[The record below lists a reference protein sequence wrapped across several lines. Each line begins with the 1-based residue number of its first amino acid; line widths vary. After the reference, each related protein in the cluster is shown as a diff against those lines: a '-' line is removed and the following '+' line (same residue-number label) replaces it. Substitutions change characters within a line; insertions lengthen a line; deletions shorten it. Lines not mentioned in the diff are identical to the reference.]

1 MNNPNNPDDA
11 SKPPQAAP
19 RYRSWA
25 DREAERRAAHEK
37 ERQALSQRIQASR
50 DNRGVDERE
59 RARRRHEADIQ
70 AFRSVMVAALE
81 TPSSDGSASSPRGSM
96 SSFKLVCALI
106 AQRAH
111 EDPGLLEPELR
122 KTLGFHYR
130 MIGSAARWIAVADQL
145 ADHAKAGIT
154 REITALGP
162 LAGLRVSTRAVL
174 ITSNIEDVAQLRA
187 AIAAGT
193 IALDEDIAGDGLTR
207 RRWTELLAWLARQP
221 A

>member
-1 MNNPNNPDDA
+1 MTLLNNPDEA
-11 SKPPQAAP
+11 FKPPQAAP

-25 DREAERRAAHEK
+25 ERQAETLAAQEK
-37 ERQALSQRIQASR
+37 ARQALSQRIQASR

-70 AFRSVMVAALE
+70 AFRSLMVTALE
-81 TPSSDGSASSPRGSM
+81 TPSSDGSASSGRGAM

-106 AQRAH
+106 AQRAQ
-111 EDPGLLEPELR
+111 EDPSLLEPELR

-145 ADHAKAGIT
+145 AEHAKAGIP

-162 LAGLRVSTRAVL
+162 FAGLRVSTRAVL
-174 ITSNIEDVAQLRA
+174 ITSDIEDVTQLRA

-193 IALDEDIAGDGLTR
+193 IAIDEDIAGDGLTR
-207 RRWTELLAWLARQP
+207 RRWTELLAWLVRQP

>member
-1 MNNPNNPDDA
+1 VTLLSNPDEA

-25 DREAERRAAHEK
+25 DREAERRAAQEK

-70 AFRSVMVAALE
+70 AFRSLMMTALE

-96 SSFKLVCALI
+96 SSLKLVCALI
-106 AQRAH
+106 AQRAQ
-111 EDPGLLEPELR
+111 EDPSLLEPEQR

-130 MIGSAARWIAVADQL
+130 MIGSAARWIVVADQL
-145 ADHAKAGIT
+145 AEHARAGVT
-154 REITALGP
+154 REITARGP
-162 LAGLRVSTRAVL
+162 FAGLRVSTRAVV
-174 ITSNIEDVAQLRA
+174 ITSGIEDVAQLRT
-187 AIAAGT
+187 AIATGT
-193 IALDEDIAGDGLTR
+193 IALDQDIAGDGLTR
-207 RRWTELLAWLARQP
+207 RRWVELLAWLTRQP